1 MLALGQTKVKM
12 RIVLAILIILGVNS
26 SFAMRIPS
34 SLSRGLYASNEGFE
48 INPQKTNWIRTSPP
62 VELKN
67 KVEALFR
74 MKDTESKAQ
83 PTFTV
88 RIDKDTP
95 YKTLKEYSTKW
106 LKNYGQ
112 FGLEV
117 LGHQYFKNEKDQ
129 AGFVIDIENSL
140 SQKKLRQ
147 VIFFKDAKAVILTC
161 MDQKESFKTSLKSC
175 NDLIKTF
182 AWNES
187 ALKAAE
193 NPN

>member
-1 MLALGQTKVKM
+1 M
-12 RIVLAILIILGVNS
+12 RYLLSLLVILGTAQ
-26 SFAMRIPS
+26 SFAARIPS

-48 INPQKTNWIRTSPP
+48 INPQSTSWIKSSTPA
-62 VELKN
+62 ELKN

-74 MKDTESKAQ
+74 MKDIHSKSQ

-88 RIDKDTP
+88 RVDKETP

-117 LGHQYFKNEKDQ
+117 LGHQYFKNAKDQ
-129 AGFVIDIENSL
+129 QGFVIDIENSA

-147 VIFFKDAKAVILTC
+147 VIFFKNSKAVILTC

-182 AWNES
+182 SWNEEILPAS
-187 ALKAAE
+187 EKLTK
-193 NPN
+193 

>member
-1 MLALGQTKVKM
+1 MKITLFILVALG
-12 RIVLAILIILGVNS
+12 LSGVISGTISN
-26 SFAMRIPS
+26 ANAQRIPS

-48 INPQKTNWIRTSPP
+48 INPQSTNWIRSAPP
-62 VELKN
+62 AELKN
-67 KVEALFR
+67 KVEVLFR
-74 MKDTESKAQ
+74 IKDTTSKVQ

-129 AGFVIDIENSL
+129 QGFVIDIENSV

-147 VIFFKDAKAVILTC
+147 VIFFKNAKAVILTC
-161 MDQKESFKTSLKSC
+161 MDQKESFKSSLKSC

-187 ALKAAE
+187 ILS
-193 NPN
+193 NPETLSK

>member
-1 MLALGQTKVKM
+1 MKILVFTL
-12 RIVLAILIILGVNS
+12 IVLVVS
-26 SFAMRIPS
+26 SAQAQRIPS

-48 INPQKTNWIRTSPP
+48 INPQRTNWIRSAPP

-74 MKDTESKAQ
+74 IQDTKSKAQ

-95 YKTLKEYSTKW
+95 YKTLKEYSNKW

-117 LGHQYFKNEKDQ
+117 LGHQYFKNERDQ
-129 AGFVIDIENSL
+129 QGFVIDIENSV

-147 VIFFKDAKAVILTC
+147 VIFFRNAKAVILTC

-182 AWNES
+182 AWDET
-187 ALKAAE
+187 ALGTAE
-193 NPN
+193 TPLTK

>member
-1 MLALGQTKVKM
+1 MKILFFM
-12 RIVLAILIILGVNS
+12 IVVFGISQAR
-26 SFAMRIPS
+26 AQRIPS
-34 SLSRGLYASNEGFE
+34 SLSKGLYASSEGFE
-48 INPQKTNWIRTSPP
+48 INSQQTSWVRSSPP
-62 VELKN
+62 PELKN

-74 MKDTESKAQ
+74 VKDADSKAQ
-83 PTFTV
+83 PTFTI

-95 YKTLKEYSTKW
+95 YKTLKEYSNKW

-129 AGFVIDIENSL
+129 QGFVIDIENSV
-140 SQKKLRQ
+140 SKKKLRQ
-147 VIFFKDAKAVILTC
+147 VIFFRNAKAVILTC

-187 ALKAAE
+187 TFANPESALKQ
-193 NPN
+193 